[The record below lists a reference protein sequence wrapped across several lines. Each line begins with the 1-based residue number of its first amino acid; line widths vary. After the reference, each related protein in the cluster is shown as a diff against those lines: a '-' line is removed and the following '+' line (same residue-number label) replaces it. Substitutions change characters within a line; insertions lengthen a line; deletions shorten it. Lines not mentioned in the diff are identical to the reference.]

1 MDEAAE
7 DDLAAS
13 KLPSEPSV
21 EDAVVAVANPD
32 SLFHDVCVINYNI
45 LAFRLALGGAAQFSM
60 TYACG
65 LHIYIIF
72 AFSPLVVSTIGNAA
86 GIPYVCAV

>member
-1 MDEAAE
+1 MTLHRAESELAPGADMDTDMDEAAE

-32 SLFHDVCVINYNI
+32 SFFHDVCVINYSI
-45 LAFRLALGGAAQFSM
+45 LAFRLALGGQNNF
-60 TYACG
+60 
-65 LHIYIIF
+65 
-72 AFSPLVVSTIGNAA
+72 P
-86 GIPYVCAV
+86 